1 MEKATIIVE
10 GTFQEDYEKYFQEYS
25 SIIKL
30 YLEQFNAVI
39 IRRQLIEQTLYGD
52 ASPDLVMIIDFP
64 DKEIVQKI
72 FFDPAYL
79 SLIPL
84 RDKIFKVFKMYL
96 AKYGDV

>member
-64 DKEIVQKI
+64 DKEIAQKI
-72 FFDPAYL
+72 FFEPAYL